1 LRELSERASYVGIAK
16 HKGEPRRFSLPPYRG
31 PRGDETLC
39 DTHAGFAPADL
50 GDVKHMMVRGIV
62 AGLVGRTE
70 RQGVPT
76 ILWTV
81 WDNGWIFEARVTNVG
96 GPEYHGY
103 PVRPLE
109 AIGAQVLQRF
119 ADWAQAYGRDAE
131 RQAAANCR
139 ELYGLA
145 R

>member
-1 LRELSERASYVGIAK
+1 LINATYVGAPK
-16 HKGEPRRFSLPPYRG
+16 HKGDPRRFGLPPYRS

-39 DTHAGFAPADL
+39 DTHAGFEPTDL
-50 GDVKHMMVRGIV
+50 ADVKRLMARGIA
-62 AGLVGRTE
+62 AGLIGHVE

-81 WDNGWIFEARVTNVG
+81 GDNGWIFEARVTNVA

-109 AIGAQVLQRF
+109 AIGTLVFERF
-119 ADWAQAYGRDAE
+119 ADWAQARGNETD

-139 ELYGLA
+139 ALYGFT
-145 R
+145 